1 MVVVARNITRKK
13 QGKAFGFIGSIV
25 ALGEGLGPSIG
36 NNSTLYSLVL
46 PTYTSYDYN
55 SNYTFSY

>member
-1 MVVVARNITRKK
+1 MVVVARNITRKTR
-13 QGKAFGFIGSIV
+13 QSLWFYRINV